1 MLDIRIIVDL
11 HHHKT
16 VRRLLEVDTVESV
29 ADRSGRSYGEVDYV
43 RRRLIEI
50 EGAVA
55 AFARRTVGT
64 VLEDLPMS
72 ARHAILAYE
81 QRLARQYADPPIVLR
96 RQKLLRQNEIG
107 FLEQLVGYA
116 LELVDRGDLVDAAR
130 ERTVRDLDH
139 QRQAEL
145 VHGPRQIG
153 MVGQH
158 DGRRRRHLVGSHEL
172 HQEHLVHAADHRDR
186 IIDHRHALLPGAAG
200 EPVGVVVD

>member
-1 MLDIRIIVDL
+1 MGRGRLWNCCRTSTASISSGWPMGIGTSLLLQSVYGPPQDADPLFVLTDLILDAGLDIRIIVAL

-96 RQKLLRQNEIG
+96 RQKLLRQDEVG
-107 FLEQLVGYA
+107 FLEQFVGYA
-116 LELVDRGDLVDAAR
+116 LELVDRRDLVDAAR
-130 ERTVRDLDH
+130 ERTVGDFDH

-145 VHGPRQIG
+145 VPRP
-153 MVGQH
+153 
-158 DGRRRRHLVGSHEL
+158 RET
-172 HQEHLVHAADHRDR
+172 
-186 IIDHRHALLPGAAG
+186 
-200 EPVGVVVD
+200 